1 MSSTYSSILILCLGS
16 VLAGC
21 AIEPRRNYTPQP
33 KDAILQLRS
42 TGMPM
47 SASFS
52 ISSASTA
59 CEGFE
64 FAGSVRDGGEGVLL
78 PWIAALSNKLSGVPT
93 VREAAV
99 PADAPV
105 QVKGFSFWQDQ
116 YSSGSCGPVA
126 KRFTPTADGV
136 YRVDFVWAGMR
147 KCGLRIVDISRPDEP
162 REVPGEPLICPRPPG
177 L

>member
-33 KDAILQLRS
+33 KDAILHLRS

-116 YSSGSCGPVA
+116 YRSGSCGPVA

-147 KCGLRIVDISRPDEP
+147 KCGLRIVDISKPDEP
-162 REVPGEPLICPRPPG
+162 REVPGTPLICPRPPG

>member
-1 MSSTYSSILILCLGS
+1 MKNIYFFMLTACLS
-16 VLAGC
+16 VVVAGC

-33 KDAILQLRS
+33 KDATLHLRS

-47 SASFS
+47 SAGFS
-52 ISSASTA
+52 ISSASTT

-93 VREAAV
+93 LQEAVV
-99 PADAPV
+99 PADVPV
-105 QVKGFSFWQDQ
+105 QVKGFSSWQDQ
-116 YSSGSCGPVA
+116 YSRGSCGPVT
-126 KRFTPTADGV
+126 KRFTPNADGV
-136 YRVDFVWAGMR
+136 YRVDFVWTDMR
-147 KCGLRIVDISRPDEP
+147 KCGLRIVDINRPDEP
-162 REVPGEPLICPRPPG
+162 REVPGASLICPRPPG

>member
-1 MSSTYSSILILCLGS
+1 MKDDRSFLILCLS
-16 VLAGC
+16 VALAGC

-33 KDAILQLRS
+33 KDATLHFRS

-47 SASFS
+47 SAGFS

-105 QVKGFSFWQDQ
+105 QVKGFSSWQDQ
-116 YSSGSCGPVA
+116 YSRGSCGPVT

-162 REVPGEPLICPRPPG
+162 REVPGAPLICPRPPG

>member
-1 MSSTYSSILILCLGS
+1 MKDDRSFLILCLS
-16 VLAGC
+16 VALAGC

-33 KDAILQLRS
+33 KDATLHLRS

-116 YSSGSCGPVA
+116 YRSVSCGPVA

-136 YRVDFVWAGMR
+136 YRVDFVWAGMG
-147 KCGLRIVDISRPDEP
+147 KCGLRIVDISKPDEP
-162 REVPGEPLICPRPPG
+162 REVPGTPLICPRPPG

>member
-1 MSSTYSSILILCLGS
+1 MHSFLLVFSLGAL
-16 VLAGC
+16 LAGC

-33 KDAILQLRS
+33 KDATLHLRS

-93 VREAAV
+93 VREAVV

-162 REVPGEPLICPRPPG
+162 REVPGAPLICPRPPG

>member
-1 MSSTYSSILILCLGS
+1 MSGMHSFLLVLSLVS

-33 KDAILQLRS
+33 KDATLHLRS

-47 SASFS
+47 SAGFS

-78 PWIAALSNKLSGVPT
+78 PWIAALSNKLNGVPT

-99 PADAPV
+99 PTDAPV
-105 QVKGFSFWQDQ
+105 QVKGFSSWQDQ
-116 YSSGSCGPVA
+116 YSRGSCGPVT
-126 KRFTPTADGV
+126 KRFTPAADGV
-136 YRVDFVWAGMR
+136 YRVEFVWAGMR

-162 REVPGEPLICPRPPG
+162 REVLGESLICPRPPG

>member
-33 KDAILQLRS
+33 NDATLHLRS

-52 ISSASTA
+52 ISSATTA

-93 VREAAV
+93 VQEAAV

-136 YRVDFVWAGMR
+136 YLVDFVWAGMR
-147 KCGLRIVDISRPDEP
+147 KCGLRVVDISRSDEP
-162 REVPGEPLICPRPPG
+162 REVPGAPLICPRPPG

>member
-33 KDAILQLRS
+33 KDAILHLRS

-147 KCGLRIVDISRPDEP
+147 KCGLRIVDISKPDEP
-162 REVPGEPLICPRPPG
+162 REVPGTPLICPRPPG